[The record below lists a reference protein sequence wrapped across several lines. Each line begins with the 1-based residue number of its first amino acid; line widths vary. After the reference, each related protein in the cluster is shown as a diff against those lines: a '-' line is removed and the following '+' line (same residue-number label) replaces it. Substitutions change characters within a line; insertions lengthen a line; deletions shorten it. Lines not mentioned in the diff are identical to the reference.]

1 MLPCLLIERPVL
13 LDQRDQGYPT
23 GGGPFDFAGT
33 IPLVRAAG
41 LLFSLASMGI
51 KDNA

>member
-1 MLPCLLIERPVL
+1 LTNAIMAIRP
-13 LDQRDQGYPT
+13 GE
-23 GGGPFDFAGT
+23 GPIDFAET
-33 IPLVRAAG
+33 IPLVRAAA